1 MITGLHHVTV
11 IAGDPGENLAFY
23 TRVLGMRLVKRTVN
37 QDRPGTYHLFYADA
51 VGHAGTDLTF
61 FPWPDHPAKL
71 EGHGLTSETTLAVP
85 AGTLDWWH
93 ARLHE
98 AGVAV
103 DGIATRFGERV
114 LSFADPHGVALA
126 LAELREDDAARDAR
140 AFTPWADGPVPAS
153 HQIRGLHAVRMV
165 ERDLEETARF
175 LVDVMGFARG
185 GVEDGWHRLT
195 IAGGGTGRTVDLCA
209 APEAPRGKWGVGA
222 VHHVAWRVP
231 DDAAELAVR
240 ERAQAAGRRPTEV
253 IDRFWFKSVYFLEPG
268 GALVE
273 IATDGPGF
281 AVDESEETLGA
292 SLVLPPW
299 LEERRGEIEGA
310 LPRLSD
316 QR

>member
-1 MITGLHHVTV
+1 MLTGLHHVTV

-61 FPWPDHPAKL
+61 FPWPGHPPKQ
-71 EGHGLTSETTLAVP
+71 EGHGLTRETTLAVP

-93 ARLHE
+93 ARLRE

-103 DGIATRFGERV
+103 ADEIATRFGERV
-114 LSFADPHGVALA
+114 LPFTDPHGVALA
-126 LAELREDDAARDAR
+126 LAELRADDPAHDAR

-175 LVDVMGFARG
+175 LVDVMGFARA

-209 APEAPRGKWGVGA
+209 APDAPRGRWGVGA

-240 ERAQAAGRRPTEV
+240 ERARAAGRRPTEV
-253 IDRFWFKSVYFLEPG
+253 IDRFWFKSVYFMEPG
-268 GALVE
+268 GALFE

-281 AVDESEETLGA
+281 AVDESEEMLGA

-299 LEERRGEIEGA
+299 LEERRGEIERG
-310 LPRLSD
+310 LPEIG
-316 QR
+316 